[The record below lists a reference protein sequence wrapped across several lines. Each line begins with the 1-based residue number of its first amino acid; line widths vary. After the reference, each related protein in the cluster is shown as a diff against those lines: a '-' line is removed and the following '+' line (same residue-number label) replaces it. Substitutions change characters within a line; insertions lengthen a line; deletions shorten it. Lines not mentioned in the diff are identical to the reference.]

1 MDHGARQH
9 AKYSASNAH
18 RFLRCAG
25 QVALSSRVPPR
36 PDSEHSAE
44 GTQAHELLQRSLSG
58 DVNWRRGA
66 DPEML
71 AAIEVV
77 HDFLDSL
84 YIARGPHLV
93 VQVEQPFRFPQRVVP
108 PEDAA
113 GIADLMV
120 VDHME
125 QEAWS
130 IDFKYG
136 EGVAVEPERNAQLM
150 FNAVGRLWRMPIKR
164 VNCVVIQPRITHHR
178 QGVVRQW
185 SCGPLELAEFQ
196 AEAEQAIE
204 MAESAEF
211 YSTQRGIEIASYL
224 TPGPWCRWCPA
235 ETACPARE
243 RNALALP
250 FGQDVPPARQLE
262 GRVLPEPADLGM
274 DRIAHILRHADAL
287 TTWLRAVE
295 NYAKQQAMSG
305 VAVPGHKLVEAQ
317 ARRQWH
323 GDPEEIAAK
332 LIDLSGYALGED
344 DVMPRELIGITA
356 AESALVEIAR
366 RHAPRGEKD
375 KAARAMRDALA
386 FLTLRQSSGN
396 LVLAPEH
403 DARPAVNRAA
413 ALFAGVNLPPM
424 ETK

>member
-1 MDHGARQH
+1 MEHGARQH

-18 RFLRCAG
+18 RFARCAG
-25 QVALSSRVPPR
+25 QVALTAAVPPR
-36 PDSEHSAE
+36 PDSEHSIE
-44 GTQAHELLQRSLSG
+44 GTRAHELLQLSLLG
-58 DVNWRRGA
+58 INVKA
-66 DPEML
+66 DATPEMM
-71 AAIEVV
+71 AAFEVV
-77 HDFLDSL
+77 HDFLDNL

-93 VQVEQPFRFPQRVVP
+93 VQVEQPFTFPQRVVRA
-108 PEDAA
+108 EDAA

-136 EGVAVEPERNAQLM
+136 EGVAVEPERNPQLM

-164 VNCVVIQPRITHHR
+164 VNLVVIQPRIHHHR
-178 QGVVRQW
+178 KGVVRQW
-185 SCGPLELAEFQ
+185 WCGPLELAEFQ
-196 AEAEQAIE
+196 AEIEEAIATAEA
-204 MAESAEF
+204 AESAAKLDPKLLPQ
-211 YSTQRGIEIASYL
+211 TLR
-224 TPGPWCRWCPA
+224 PGPWCRWCDA
-235 ETACPARE
+235 ETVCPARE

-366 RHAPRGEKD
+366 KHAPRGEKD

>member
-44 GTQAHELLQRSLSG
+44 GTKAHELLQRSLLG
-58 DVNWRRGA
+58 EKVDKEA
-66 DPEML
+66 TPEML
-71 AAIEVV
+71 AAFEVV
-77 HDFLDSL
+77 HDFLDNL

-93 VQVEQPFRFPQRVVP
+93 IQVEQPFRFPQRVVAP
-108 PEDAA
+108 DDAA

-136 EGVAVEPERNAQLM
+136 EGVAVEPERNPQLM

-164 VNCVVIQPRITHHR
+164 VNLVVIQPRILHHR
-178 QGVVRQW
+178 QGVIRQW
-185 SCGPLELAEFQ
+185 WCGPLELAEFQ

-204 MAESAEF
+204 MAEAAESAAALDPKLLPQ
-211 YSTQRGIEIASYL
+211 TLR
-224 TPGPWCRWCPA
+224 PGPWCRWCPA
-235 ETACPARE
+235 ETVCPARE
-243 RNALALP
+243 RNALALA
-250 FGQDVPPARQLE
+250 FGHDVPPARALE
-262 GRVLPEPADLGM
+262 GRTLPEPADLGL
-274 DRIAHILRHADAL
+274 DRVAHILRHADAL

-305 VAVPGHKLVEAQ
+305 VAIPGHKLVEAQ

-323 GDPEEIAAK
+323 GDAEQVAAK
-332 LIDLSGYALGED
+332 LMELSGYALDED
-344 DVMPRELIGITA
+344 DVQPRELIGITA
-356 AESALVEIAR
+356 AESKLVEIAR
-366 RHAPRGEKD
+366 GRAAKGEKD
-375 KAARAMRDALA
+375 KAAREMREALA

-396 LVLAPEH
+396 LVLAPEA
-403 DARPAVNRAA
+403 DSRPAVNRAA
-413 ALFAGVNLPPM
+413 ALFSGVVISPQ
-424 ETK
+424 

>member
-1 MDHGARQH
+1 MEHGARQH

-25 QVALSSRVPPR
+25 QVALASTAPPR
-36 PDSEHSAE
+36 PDSKHSTE
-44 GTQAHELLQRSLSG
+44 GTRAHELLQRSLLG
-58 DVNWRRGA
+58 EKVDKEA
-66 DPEML
+66 TPEML
-71 AAIEVV
+71 AAFEVV

-93 VQVEQPFRFPQRVVP
+93 VQVEQPFRFPQRIVRAD
-108 PEDAA
+108 DAA

-136 EGVAVEPERNAQLM
+136 EGIAVEPERNAQLM
-150 FNAVGRLWRMPIKR
+150 FNAVGRLWRTPVRR
-164 VNCVVIQPRITHHR
+164 VNLVVIQPRIPHHPK
-178 QGVVRQW
+178 GVVRQW

-196 AEAEQAIE
+196 GEIEEAIAAAEA
-204 MAESAEF
+204 AEKAF
-211 YSTQRGIEIASYL
+211 WRRDKVPLPGTI

-235 ETACPARE
+235 EIVCSVRE
-243 RNALALP
+243 RNALALA
-250 FGQDVPPARQLE
+250 FGQDVSQARDLE
-262 GRVLPEPADLGM
+262 GRALPEPTDLGL
-274 DRIAHILRHADAL
+274 DRVAHILRHADTL

-305 VAVPGHKLVEAQ
+305 VPIPGYKLVEAQ
-317 ARRQWH
+317 PRRQWH
-323 GDPEEIAAK
+323 GDAEQIAAK
-332 LIDLSGYALGED
+332 LIELSGYTLDED
-344 DVMPRELIGITA
+344 HVRPRELIGITA
-356 AESALVEIAR
+356 AESKLVEIAR
-366 RHAPRGEKD
+366 ERAAKGEKD

-396 LVLAPEH
+396 LVLVPEA
-403 DARPAVNRAA
+403 DSRPAINQAA
-413 ALFAGVNLPPM
+413 AMFAGVNIPAV
-424 ETK
+424 E